1 MQPGSRM
8 SMQSGSGGHLVSR
21 GCKLLGGRLLSP
33 LNVALGLGSEI
44 LELCQIRRLMKG
56 AIRRAQRHSE
66 ALRGTQRHSEALR
79 GTQRH
84 SEALRGTQRHSD
96 AIRRTRTRAQRQS
109 EPCQCPLAT
118 SVPPRHAYLGHQFGL
133 ETAAQV
139 IQSTLSG
146 STGLDGRG
154 HIPRA
159 LCLRVGRARRCER
172 LSCEGL

>member
-1 MQPGSRM
+1 
-8 SMQSGSGGHLVSR
+8 MQSGSGGHLVSR

-33 LNVALGLGSEI
+33 LNVALGLRSEI
-44 LELCQIRRLMKG
+44 LELRQIRRLMKG

-79 GTQRH
+79 R
-84 SEALRGTQRHSD
+84 TQRHSD
-96 AIRRTRTRAQRQS
+96 AIRHTRTRAQRQS

-118 SVPPRHAYLGHQFGL
+118 SVPPRHAYLSHQFGL

-146 STGLDGRG
+146 GT
-154 HIPRA
+154 
-159 LCLRVGRARRCER
+159 
-172 LSCEGL
+172 